1 MHKNTNN
8 VPTLFNMQ
16 HSYTV
21 DDISEWDA
29 RLVTNDFKGIH
40 QYLPS
45 SQRLNEVDATNH
57 KTTQCYSYQL
67 LLTTR

>member
-8 VPTLFNMQ
+8 VPTLQYLICN
-16 HSYTV
+16 SYIV

-29 RLVTNDFKGIH
+29 RLVTNDFKRIH

-57 KTTQCYSYQL
+57 NTTHSYQL